1 MFGVTSRMSIQSAS
15 IEETCLLDR
24 LGHMNAEGE
33 ATVRRQATVREEER
47 DWAEAAAYFQAD
59 VRGRGGARR
68 GRLLDN

>member
-1 MFGVTSRMSIQSAS
+1 MIFNEHSSDAT
-15 IEETCLLDR
+15 
-24 LGHMNAEGE
+24 EGE
-33 ATVRRQATVREEER
+33 EDNKDEMREEGR